1 MSRTLKLILMLVLLV
16 VGGAGVIALR
26 LRGKEVP
33 PQQVTH
39 VDDQQKAAASGPATS
54 SGPAIDPAAIEAAEA
69 AYSEGMKSYDSGE
82 ILKARELLSKAYFL
96 EALSIDKQAKAR
108 VLLEQLAQRTIF
120 SREIIPGDPY
130 TFSHIVVR
138 GDNLQA
144 LERRYALHVPT
155 QLIMDINKIQRAEDL
170 RQGQQIKMLFGP
182 FHATVTKSEFVMDL
196 YLEREGLPRIF
207 VKRMS
212 VGLGRNGSTPVGAWH
227 VTLSQ
232 PALPPSEG
240 VPGQVAKS
248 GKLVK
253 ARWDPPPNSGVLN
266 PIEYGAPDY
275 PLGVKGLWISLEG
288 DDENTRLMRNYGIH
302 STNDPASIGKEGSLG
317 CIRLN
322 DVDIELVFSLLYEK
336 WSTVR
341 TRP

>member
-1 MSRTLKLILMLVLLV
+1 MSRTLKLILMLILLV

-26 LRGKEVP
+26 LRGKDVP
-33 PQQVTH
+33 PQQIVH
-39 VDDQQKAAASGPATS
+39 VDNQQKNAASGPATS
-54 SGPAIDPAAIEAAEA
+54 SGPAIDPASIEAAEA

-120 SREIIPGDPY
+120 SREIIAGDPY
-130 TFSHIVVR
+130 TFSHTVVR

-155 QLIMDINKIQRAEDL
+155 QLIMHINKIQRAEDL

-240 VPGQVAKS
+240 IPGQPAKS

-317 CIRLN
+317 CVRLN